1 MEEFERTHRNT
12 VRALGADCT
21 VLLRSDG
28 TFPLDAPCD
37 VALYGSGARRTVPG
51 GTGSGEVNTR
61 FNVTVERGLEGAG
74 FHVTTKSWLA
84 DYDKAYAAARKKFI
98 SDLKA
103 EAKKVGINP
112 ISYAMGAVMPE
123 PEYSI
128 PLTGAGDTAIYV
140 LSRISG
146 EGSDR
151 RPVPGDILL
160 TRTEARD
167 INLLQ
172 NKYRR
177 FLLVLNVGGPV
188 DLSPVPN
195 VKNILLLSQLGS
207 VTGEVLADI
216 VLGKAA
222 PSGKLAGTWAAWE
235 DYCKE
240 GDFGGVDDTRYRE
253 GIYVGYRYFESV
265 GKKPLFPFGFG
276 LSYTSFKLSDTTVDV
291 EGEKVTVSATV
302 ENTGSRPGKE
312 VLQVYVSVPEGRLD
326 QPVKALAAWEK
337 TRLLAPGE
345 SRLLSASFSVSEL
358 ASYDERLSA
367 WVLEPGMYVV
377 RAGTSSADT
386 SPAVVLGLDREVT
399 VLKAKK
405 CCSGADFEDWKP
417 ESPKK
422 PEIPANL
429 PVIRLDADSIPQKSV
444 EYLPHLTSD
453 PSAEELSD
461 EALAYMGI
469 GSFDPDGGLKSVIG
483 CQGSTVAGA
492 AGETTSK
499 LRGIPSLVMADGPA
513 GLRLTPKFYRDG
525 KTAYGVGAGMPASFL
540 DYIPPVGRL
549 AIRLMSKRPPKGA
562 VIREQYAVS
571 IPIGSALAQSWD
583 KELLEA
589 CGDLVGDEM
598 ERFGVHLWL
607 APALNLHRDIRCG
620 RNFEYF
626 SEDPLLTGRA
636 AAAITRGVQKHAG
649 RAVTVKHFAANNQET
664 NRYFSNSL
672 ISERALREM
681 YLRGFGI
688 CVREARPKTI
698 MTSYNLL
705 NGVHTSESRELIEDI
720 LRCEFGFEGVVMTDW
735 VMEGQESMGTKHP
748 CALSPNV
755 AAAGGDLFMPGC
767 QSDYDALL
775 KAIASGAV
783 SREQV
788 RANASRVIWLIRELT
803 GMV

>member
-1 MEEFERTHRNT
+1 MEEFERTHRNA

-28 TFPLDAPCD
+28 AFPLDAPCD

-112 ISYAMGAVMPE
+112 ITYAMGAVMPE

-160 TRTEARD
+160 TCTEARD

-207 VTGEVLADI
+207 VTGEVLANI

-276 LSYTSFKLSDTTVDV
+276 LSYTSFKLSDTAVDV

-302 ENTGSRPGKE
+302 EP
-312 VLQVYVSVPEGRLD
+312 
-326 QPVKALAAWEK
+326 
-337 TRLLAPGE
+337 
-345 SRLLSASFSVSEL
+345 
-358 ASYDERLSA
+358 
-367 WVLEPGMYVV
+367 
-377 RAGTSSADT
+377 
-386 SPAVVLGLDREVT
+386 
-399 VLKAKK
+399 
-405 CCSGADFEDWKP
+405 
-417 ESPKK
+417 
-422 PEIPANL
+422 
-429 PVIRLDADSIPQKSV
+429 
-444 EYLPHLTSD
+444 
-453 PSAEELSD
+453 
-461 EALAYMGI
+461 
-469 GSFDPDGGLKSVIG
+469 
-483 CQGSTVAGA
+483 
-492 AGETTSK
+492 
-499 LRGIPSLVMADGPA
+499 
-513 GLRLTPKFYRDG
+513 
-525 KTAYGVGAGMPASFL
+525 
-540 DYIPPVGRL
+540 
-549 AIRLMSKRPPKGA
+549 
-562 VIREQYAVS
+562 
-571 IPIGSALAQSWD
+571 
-583 KELLEA
+583 
-589 CGDLVGDEM
+589 
-598 ERFGVHLWL
+598 
-607 APALNLHRDIRCG
+607 
-620 RNFEYF
+620 
-626 SEDPLLTGRA
+626 
-636 AAAITRGVQKHAG
+636 
-649 RAVTVKHFAANNQET
+649 
-664 NRYFSNSL
+664 
-672 ISERALREM
+672 
-681 YLRGFGI
+681 
-688 CVREARPKTI
+688 
-698 MTSYNLL
+698 
-705 NGVHTSESRELIEDI
+705 
-720 LRCEFGFEGVVMTDW
+720 
-735 VMEGQESMGTKHP
+735 
-748 CALSPNV
+748 
-755 AAAGGDLFMPGC
+755 
-767 QSDYDALL
+767 
-775 KAIASGAV
+775 
-783 SREQV
+783 
-788 RANASRVIWLIRELT
+788 
-803 GMV
+803 